1 LLVPITTQI
10 LGPISKFMFFPLTT
24 MVQLLAVLLVGSVVI
39 SYSIV
44 VLYFWNVFFFL
55 FLF

>member
-44 VLYFWNVFFFL
+44 VLYFLKCFFCFC
-55 FLF
+55 FN